1 MDDSVSPVEE
11 ETRYTRDWTKGSVI
25 GNLWFLS
32 WPLMIG
38 QSLNQIGPTIDMIW
52 VGRLGAAAIAG
63 VGVGGMAVMMLN
75 AVMMALSMGSRA
87 IIARFIGA
95 GDRPGAIHAARQAY
109 IVSIIFALIMV
120 PVGIFLSRSVM
131 ELFGV
136 EPDVV
141 AEGAAYLQILLVG
154 SAAMVLWT
162 ITESVMQA
170 SGDSVH
176 PMRIAVFFRI
186 LHIGLCPMLIFGWWV
201 FPEMGVRGAA
211 LTNIVTQGLGLGI
224 GLWILFSGRTRLRLS
239 LRELRIDLS
248 MVWRIVRIGIPA
260 VISGMQRSLGDII
273 IMWLIVPFGTFAVA
287 AHTIS
292 MRVMMF
298 AMMPA
303 MGFGTG
309 AGVLAGQ
316 NLGADKPERAERSG
330 WIAAGA
336 VEVWFICFAVIILV
350 FAEEFIEIF
359 GPEPG
364 VVALG
369 ADFLRIAT
377 AGFLFFGLEPTMFSV
392 LSSVGDTVPPMV
404 VTVLNFWVLQIPLAY
419 FLSQFAGFGVY
430 GVRWGMVAGMVGA
443 AVAMTI
449 YFKTGRWKRK
459 KV

>member
-1 MDDSVSPVEE
+1 
-11 ETRYTRDWTKGSVI
+11 
-25 GNLWFLS
+25 
-32 WPLMIG
+32 
-38 QSLNQIGPTIDMIW
+38 
-52 VGRLGAAAIAG
+52 
-63 VGVGGMAVMMLN
+63 
-75 AVMMALSMGSRA
+75 
-87 IIARFIGA
+87 
-95 GDRPGAIHAARQAY
+95 
-109 IVSIIFALIMV
+109 
-120 PVGIFLSRSVM
+120 
-131 ELFGV
+131 
-136 EPDVV
+136 
-141 AEGAAYLQILLVG
+141 
-154 SAAMVLWT
+154 
-162 ITESVMQA
+162 
-170 SGDSVH
+170 
-176 PMRIAVFFRI
+176 
-186 LHIGLCPMLIFGWWV
+186 
-201 FPEMGVRGAA
+201 
-211 LTNIVTQGLGLGI
+211 
-224 GLWILFSGRTRLRLS
+224 
-239 LRELRIDLS
+239 
-248 MVWRIVRIGIPA
+248 
-260 VISGMQRSLGDII
+260 
-273 IMWLIVPFGTFAVA
+273 
-287 AHTIS
+287 
-292 MRVMMF
+292 
-298 AMMPA
+298 

-336 VEVWFICFAVIILV
+336 VEGWFICFAVIILV